1 MELIMEAVELQAL
14 LDGTINTRPI
24 SSIIEVWPEV
34 MGHVKGTSV
43 VGKTIQYDSG
53 SISMVNGKLVVNE
66 LP

>member
-24 SSIIEVWPEV
+24 RSIMEVWPEV
-34 MGHVKGTSV
+34 MGHLKGSSV

-53 SISMVNGKLVVNE
+53 SISLVNGKLVVTE
-66 LP
+66 S

>member
-1 MELIMEAVELQAL
+1 MTNIELQAL

-24 SSIIEVWPEV
+24 SSIMEVWPEV

-43 VGKTIQYDSG
+43 VGKTIQFDSG
-53 SISMVNGKLVVNE
+53 SISIVNGKLVVNE

>member
-1 MELIMEAVELQAL
+1 MEAVELQAL

>member
-1 MELIMEAVELQAL
+1 MTNVELQAL

-24 SSIIEVWPEV
+24 SSIMEVWPEV

-53 SISMVNGKLVVNE
+53 SISIVNGKLVVNE

>member
-1 MELIMEAVELQAL
+1 MTNIELQAL

-24 SSIIEVWPEV
+24 SSIMEVWPEV
-34 MGHVKGTSV
+34 MGHVRGTSV

-53 SISMVNGKLVVNE
+53 SISIVNGKLVVNE

>member
-1 MELIMEAVELQAL
+1 MEAVELQAL
-14 LDGTINTRPI
+14 LDGTINTRTI
-24 SSIIEVWPEV
+24 SSIMEVWPEV

-53 SISMVNGKLVVNE
+53 SISIVNGKLVVTE

>member
-14 LDGTINTRPI
+14 LDGTINTRTI
-24 SSIIEVWPEV
+24 SSIMEVWPEV

-53 SISMVNGKLVVNE
+53 SISIVNGKLVVTE

>member
-1 MELIMEAVELQAL
+1 MTNIELQAL

-24 SSIIEVWPEV
+24 SSIMEVWPEV

-43 VGKTIQYDSG
+43 VGKTIQFDSG
-53 SISMVNGKLVVNE
+53 SISIVNGKLVVTE